1 MRCLL
6 IPKRQRYRLSIYL
19 VSLTEQAEVCLHSP
33 ESTLL
38 TCADPEKIFP
48 EVEGV
53 NRRPEWVPWTFGTE
67 SPNDTGE
74 QKLLNGDVTAFKNI
88 AVF

>member
-1 MRCLL
+1 MLSL
-6 IPKRQRYRLSIYL
+6 KQRKLYSARLSIYL
-19 VSLTEQAEVCLHSP
+19 VSLTEQAEFCLHSP

-38 TCADPEKIFP
+38 HARIQKIFP

-74 QKLLNGDVTAFKNI
+74 QKLLNGDVTDFKNI
-88 AVF
+88 AVL